1 MKKKVWTALLAGMMV
16 ISLGACGEKTDEQND
31 KPGGTSDSTM
41 TQAESEDNLYT
52 LQVQIKSAQTA
63 EILIQGVS
71 VDDSAEGALW
81 GVEFDDT
88 YSVYLDNY
96 EDTIQCSAC
105 ETEEDGGRRL
115 IKEMDYIIAGSSL
128 RIIADFSG
136 TEGFDFY
143 NTSTYTLIV
152 DEEGDG
158 CRPIEL
164 AAADVVVDS
173 LAYEYA
179 NDETKGVGSSENLE
193 VNQEEENAQDELRE
207 KEKVEK
213 HLLELLATG
222 QPYEESDFPVN
233 EGDEMHFKPM
243 TDDYMLYMH
252 SVGTEEFRT
261 VWLVSFDEA
270 GNVCQFIEKR
280 IYKEEEVCQRDW
292 KEYSEYNSGRYQVVG
307 KILYSDFSDSTSF
320 VTNRATGYSYGNLGV
335 DIQTY
340 DGKRFVYATDSY
352 TIPWFSKFGSA
363 EQEMA
368 AKAIIDGLDQLG
380 FFR

>member
-1 MKKKVWTALLAGMMV
+1 MKNKILTVLLAGMMA

-31 KPGGTSDSTM
+31 KSGGTSDSPM
-41 TQAESEDNLYT
+41 TQTESEDNLYT
-52 LQVQIKSAQTA
+52 LQVQITSSQTA

-96 EDTIQCSAC
+96 ENTIQCSAC

-136 TEGFDFY
+136 TDDFDFY

-158 CRPIEL
+158 YRPIEL
-164 AAADVVVDS
+164 VAADVVVDS
-173 LAYEYA
+173 LTYEYA
-179 NDETKGVGSSENLE
+179 GDENKEDQGRSENLE
-193 VNQEEENAQDELRE
+193 IHQEEENAQGMPNRE
-207 KEKVEK
+207 EVKKQF
-213 HLLELLATG
+213 LNLFATG

-233 EGDEMHFKPM
+233 EGDEIHFKPM
-243 TDDYMLYMH
+243 TDDYSLRMFEEGDEYICVNLFSYDEEGKACQLVEKKIYVDEGKFQEGMSH
-252 SVGTEEFRT
+252 SDKSQAVGMVIYTDYSATANGYGDKVERFNDIYINYEE
-261 VWLVSFDEA
+261 
-270 GNVCQFIEKR
+270 
-280 IYKEEEVCQRDW
+280 
-292 KEYSEYNSGRYQVVG
+292 
-307 KILYSDFSDSTSF
+307 
-320 VTNRATGYSYGNLGV
+320 
-335 DIQTY
+335 Y
-340 DGKRFVYATDSY
+340 DGNSLKYAADSNVK
-352 TIPWFSKFGSA
+352 IWFSKFGSA

-368 AKAIIDGLDQLG
+368 AEQFTDSLFK
-380 FFR
+380 RMR